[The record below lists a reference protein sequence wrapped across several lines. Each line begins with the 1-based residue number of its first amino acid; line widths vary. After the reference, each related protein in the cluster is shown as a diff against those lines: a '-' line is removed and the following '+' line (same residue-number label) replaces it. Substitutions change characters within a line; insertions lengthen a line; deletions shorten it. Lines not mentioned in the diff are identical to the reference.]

1 MTIPTSEFRRA
12 IAVAPRAS
20 FVWRAR
26 DLSLNALTG
35 QVGTLVRAATGTSLD
50 SYAVSLTTVRDRPR
64 WHITSSLAAIK
75 LGALEYLGW
84 PVPMIPIAMSGLID
98 FIEDGTLAAG
108 TEIMSIANAAAGNAS
123 FRVNSSG
130 SFYRVVHNNNVS
142 SVTSTLAAAP
152 TAGQRVRLRWLILST
167 GSVQIFQSIDGAAE
181 TTAAASGILALATAW
196 SATTTLFFN
205 SFGASNYGVGIF
217 MGAVV
222 MPGNQT
228 QATLLQALGY

>member
-64 WHITSSLAAIK
+64 WHITSGLGAIK
-75 LGALEYLGW
+75 LMSIEYISW
-84 PVPMIPIAMSGLID
+84 PMPLIPMAMSGLID
-98 FIEDGTLAAG
+98 FIEDGSLSASLD
-108 TEIMSIANAAAGNAS
+108 IMSITNVAAGNAS
-123 FRVNSSG
+123 LRVNSSG

-152 TAGQRVRLRWLILST
+152 TAGQRVRLRWLLLST

-181 TTAAASGILALATAW
+181 TTAAASGILALASTWA
-196 SATTTLFFN
+196 ATTTLFLN
-205 SFGASNYGVGIF
+205 GFGATVLGTQINIGV
-217 MGAVV
+217 VV

>member
-35 QVGTLVRAATGTSLD
+35 QVGTLVRPNTGTSLD
-50 SYAVSLTTVRDRPR
+50 SYAASLTTVRDRPR
-64 WHITSSLAAIK
+64 WHITSGLGAIK
-75 LGALEYLGW
+75 LMSVEYLSW
-84 PVPMIPIAMSGLID
+84 PMPLIPMAMSGLID
-98 FIEDGTLAAG
+98 FIEDGSLAAG
-108 TEIMSIANAAAGNAS
+108 LEIMSIANAAAGNAS
-123 FRVNSSG
+123 FRVNSSA

-152 TAGQRVRLRWLILST
+152 TAGQRVRLRWLLLST

-181 TTAAASGILALATAW
+181 TTAAASGTLALATAW
-196 SATTTLFFN
+196 AATTTLFVN
-205 SFGASNYGVGIF
+205 GFGATNIGTQINLGV
-217 MGAVV
+217 VV